1 MRKLIKLFCGLPIS
15 FKIELS
21 IISISIFLLM
31 IFGTGYLK
39 NTHNKTHQVIIENTT
54 AQSKA
59 YNLNKLMLN
68 FLLSDEKIFSE
79 ALLNKKY
86 CNDVRL
92 LIKYK
97 NEFLKSDYVNVNLV
111 DSLINSKNLL
121 FDEYRKNIDNDTTD
135 TDKLISLNKIL
146 LENNKINILIKEEM
160 YKYIYRIDIENR
172 VNNDMV
178 SRKIDRNI
186 INFILISVSILLLS
200 ISLLTTLIINLV
212 RVFKSE
218 SRKDSFISML
228 INKIISDN

>member
-1 MRKLIKLFCGLPIS
+1 M
-15 FKIELS
+15 
-21 IISISIFLLM
+21 
-31 IFGTGYLK
+31 
-39 NTHNKTHQVIIENTT
+39 
-54 AQSKA
+54 
-59 YNLNKLMLN
+59 
-68 FLLSDEKIFSE
+68 
-79 ALLNKKY
+79 
-86 CNDVRL
+86 
-92 LIKYK
+92 
-97 NEFLKSDYVNVNLV
+97 NVNLV

-172 VNNDMV
+172 VNNDIV

-186 INFILISVSILLLS
+186 INFILISLSILLLS

>member
-1 MRKLIKLFCGLPIS
+1 
-15 FKIELS
+15 
-21 IISISIFLLM
+21 M

-39 NTHNKTHQVIIENTT
+39 NTHNKTHQVITENTA

-86 CNDVRL
+86 WNDTIL

-97 NEFLKSDYVNVNLV
+97 NGFLKSNYV
-111 DSLINSKNLL
+111 SINSV
-121 FDEYRKNIDNDTTD
+121 D

-160 YKYIYRIDIENR
+160 YK
-172 VNNDMV
+172 
-178 SRKIDRNI
+178 
-186 INFILISVSILLLS
+186 
-200 ISLLTTLIINLV
+200 
-212 RVFKSE
+212 
-218 SRKDSFISML
+218 
-228 INKIISDN
+228 